1 MDTLNKLVGFRF
13 QLVKLA
19 LNSKLS
25 KESFQELKR
34 NLILTN
40 ELINRYNFEKK
51 IDFIKLTSIEEYILK
66 IKKLLF

>member
-66 IKKLLF
+66 IKK